1 MTTNPERFSGKVAIV
16 TGASSGIGL
25 STAKSFAAQGANVVL
40 AARRADECNVAVE
53 EIRTNGGNAEFVKTD
68 VTVSSDCKQLV
79 DATLKQF
86 GRLDYA
92 FNNAGV
98 MGHNIHT
105 AEFKED
111 VWDRTIA
118 VNLTGVFYSMK
129 HQIPAILASGGGAI
143 VNNSSIAGLIGS
155 SVPGCAYIA
164 SKHGVV
170 GLTKAAAVEYAS
182 QGIRINVICPAI
194 IETPM
199 AAESFAD
206 PEFRESVYALHPI
219 GRVGKPKEV
228 ASVVTHLCSDD
239 ASFITGISVPVD
251 GGFLLKDDG

>member
-1 MTTNPERFSGKVAIV
+1 MTMNPERFKNRVAII

-25 STAKSFAAQGANVVL
+25 STAKLFAAQGAAVVL
-40 AARRADECNVAVE
+40 AARRAEESEKAVS
-53 EIRTNGGNAEFVKTD
+53 EIKAAGGDALFVRTDITNAD
-68 VTVSSDCKQLV
+68 DCEHLASEAV
-79 DATLKQF
+79 RQF
-86 GRLDYA
+86 GRLDFA

-98 MGHNIHT
+98 MGHNVST
-105 AEFKED
+105 ADFKED
-111 VWDRTIA
+111 VWDQTIA
-118 VNLTGVFYSMK
+118 VNLTGVFLSMK
-129 HQIPAILASGGGAI
+129 YQIPAILESGGGAI

-155 SVPGCAYIA
+155 SVPGCAYTA

-170 GLTKAAAVEYAS
+170 GLTKAAAVEYAGK
-182 QGIRINVICPAI
+182 GIRINVICPAI

-206 PEFRESVYALHPI
+206 PEFRDKVYALHPI
-219 GRVGKPKEV
+219 GRVGTPEEV
-228 ASVVTHLCSDD
+228 ATIVTHLCSDD